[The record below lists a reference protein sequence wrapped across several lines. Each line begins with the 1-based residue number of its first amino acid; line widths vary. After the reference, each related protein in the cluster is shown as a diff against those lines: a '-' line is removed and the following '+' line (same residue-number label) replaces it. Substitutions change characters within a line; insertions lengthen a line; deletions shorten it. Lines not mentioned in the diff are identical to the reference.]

1 MVAALFCAAMTNLIE
16 DAEEMGINIYQAINI
31 LSFSKYSDGQFF

>member
-1 MVAALFCAAMTNLIE
+1 MVAALFCAATKNLIE

-31 LSFSKYSDGQFF
+31 LSFSKYFGGQFF